1 MGTRAS
7 QGPFGE
13 SRMQSVTA
21 GGRLK
26 YVIGGT
32 IIILVLGWL
41 VLSNIQGASAH
52 YLTVDEL
59 LAQGSSDS
67 MVRVSGIVVAETID
81 WDSQQLILRFE
92 IADDGGSLPVVYEGV
107 RPDMLRDGAETVVE
121 GRYSAGGVF
130 EASTLL
136 LKCPSKYAE
145 E

>member
-1 MGTRAS
+1 MQDVITR
-7 QGPFGE
+7 
-13 SRMQSVTA
+13 
-21 GGRLK
+21 GRLK

-52 YLTVDEL
+52 YLTVEEL
-59 LAQGSSDS
+59 LAQGSSGNI
-67 MVRVSGIVVAETID
+67 VRVSGLVVGDTID

-121 GRYSAGGVF
+121 GRYSDDGIF